1 MCNITAYN
9 IKSTEYMIINC
20 FFPEQ
25 MLHVHPAGVPEDPHG
40 GCKDDRVGAGLH
52 LPAAP
57 HSIRHEVSVGNV
69 LYDGVT
75 R

>member
-1 MCNITAYN
+1 M
-9 IKSTEYMIINC
+9 
-20 FFPEQ
+20 
-25 MLHVHPAGVPEDPHG
+25 HPAGVPEDPHG
-40 GCKDDRVGAGLH
+40 GCEDDRVGAGLH